1 MLCTPP
7 PRKGLVARDF
17 PASCTRIRI
26 FLILDRAF
34 LPEIFAFFRV
44 LLTISRGNRVRD
56 GVFVCKM
63 GIRMRDSSL
72 YYMAHLFQFSF
83 SWPAFLLFPHY
94 SILTKCSKIKCY
106 SHFCLFSESL
116 SDKRYRRSQLCQVLL
131 RSICR
136 LLKSYTYA
144 DGINVLP
151 KLSAWLAITYER
163 RLSDEAFGFLIHE
176 IVEQMLSVK
185 AEQRI
190 FEERNDRA
198 HSKCR
203 KNQ

>member
-1 MLCTPP
+1 MLFFESYL
-7 PRKGLVARDF
+7 RYQA
-17 PASCTRIRI
+17 
-26 FLILDRAF
+26 
-34 LPEIFAFFRV
+34 EI
-44 LLTISRGNRVRD
+44 
-56 GVFVCKM
+56 VCEM

-185 AEQRI
+185 AGQRI

>member
-7 PRKGLVARDF
+7 PRKDLVARDF

-34 LPEIFAFFRV
+34 LPEIFAFFESYLRYQAE
-44 LLTISRGNRVRD
+44 I
-56 GVFVCKM
+56 VCEM
-63 GIRMRDSSL
+63 GIRMRDSR
-72 YYMAHLFQFSF
+72 AHLFQFSF

-144 DGINVLP
+144 NGINVLP

-185 AEQRI
+185 AGQRI